1 MPVKISAI
9 ISLNI
14 CFYGAKWA
22 QHSRTVQ
29 LIRYTTVCFDYYTS
43 IDYCTIRRREASSL
57 SMPKHSQE
65 RETTLPIFLG
75 TLIHSKTR
83 KREFV
88 DYMFVLGLSI
98 SYDRLLEIST
108 LLGDRICNAANA
120 KRQHFNAP
128 HLVTA
133 LCSTMQWLTFLFSR
147 TKSLFLIVCY
157 IYNTYQYEFRKKL
170 VKYYHVFSL
179 SKQLMHH
186 SCWAIYI
193 IPHCS
198 KWYYFKRSHLLIK
211 KRYVFDS
218 KFI

>member
-75 TLIHSKTR
+75 KLIHSKTR
-83 KREFV
+83 KLDFV

-133 LCSTMQWLTFLFSR
+133 LCSTMQ
-147 TKSLFLIVCY
+147 
-157 IYNTYQYEFRKKL
+157 
-170 VKYYHVFSL
+170 
-179 SKQLMHH
+179 
-186 SCWAIYI
+186 
-193 IPHCS
+193 
-198 KWYYFKRSHLLIK
+198 
-211 KRYVFDS
+211 
-218 KFI
+218 